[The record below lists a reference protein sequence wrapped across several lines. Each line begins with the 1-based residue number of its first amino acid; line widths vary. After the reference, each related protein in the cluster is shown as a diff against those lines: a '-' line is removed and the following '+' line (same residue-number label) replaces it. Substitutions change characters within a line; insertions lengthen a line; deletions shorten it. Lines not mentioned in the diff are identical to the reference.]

1 MCGEPSLAG
10 NRKRIPLGDALD
22 IATRYFDRP
31 PDSAEYASV
40 EMFAADAI
48 MDEWKLGVR
57 YKIVLANKVIAV
69 IEDRHPLANEL
80 RRFAKQVNRELKGME
95 ATLHPRSCIGH
106 RQRCHPP
113 AWPLQRRAIHGRHTQ
128 EK

>member
-1 MCGEPSLAG
+1 
-10 NRKRIPLGDALD
+10 
-22 IATRYFDRP
+22 
-31 PDSAEYASV
+31 
-40 EMFAADAI
+40 
-48 MDEWKLGVR
+48 
-57 YKIVLANKVIAV
+57 VLANKVIAV
-69 IEDRHPLANEL
+69 IEDRHPLASEL

-95 ATLHPRSCIGH
+95 ATLHPRSCTGH